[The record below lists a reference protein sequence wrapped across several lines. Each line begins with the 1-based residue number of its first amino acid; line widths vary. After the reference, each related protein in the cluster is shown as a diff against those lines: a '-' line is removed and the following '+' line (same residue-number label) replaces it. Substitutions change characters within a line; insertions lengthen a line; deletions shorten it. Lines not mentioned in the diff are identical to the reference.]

1 MRWPDGTLFIGNKVT
16 DFYALDLASGR
27 VVYRYEHGPGLTCPS
42 DEVARAFAGD
52 SPTLLLIAKSIYS
65 LACLGPSND
74 LISPAWNITYIEFGG
89 FVSPFRESISVGVR
103 HSSNSLSYEDEL
115 EVYSSFNGMII
126 VRDIR
131 TKQILWARRLTSTA
145 TAFFSLADHQ
155 ESEGGDVEGKNLGP
169 ALKPIPISATPFS
182 LSQTSLFDPSTETMV
197 NLGRIEETLYVLST
211 DRFPT
216 YQGTSPPDDSDEAGG
231 RPMIAGRVNVSISSK
246 LELAPF
252 AKADIHTCFP
262 GSPDF
267 PDCLLGRIQVARILR
282 PVPLLRGVDREA
294 QRHYIVTKSILIG
307 AVVILLSALWMTLFR
322 LRRHHNQQQRLSHGR
337 VAQPSSVPPPPGFE
351 EISISSADIFY
362 STQSDTNTDAL
373 HHPRSFLVSDQVIGY
388 GSHGTVV
395 FRGTYDGRPVAVKRM
410 LIDFY
415 DIAGHEVRL
424 LQQSDHHPNVVRYY
438 CREVTER
445 FAYIVLELCVG
456 SLADLVEDPAS
467 SMPSE
472 QNPLSELRPKL
483 LADLQALL
491 HQMTSGLAHL
501 HTLNLVHRDIK
512 PHNILITPQGR
523 LVLSDFG
530 VSKKLAEDQTSF
542 NPTVAAGTVGWRA
555 PECILTAES
564 LTLSSAKPKTQ
575 IRVTKSLDIFAL
587 GCVFYYVLSGG
598 DHPFGGRLER
608 EMNIVK
614 NAVDLSR
621 LSSQP
626 EAADLVQ
633 RMLSRQPDRRPNCR
647 AILAHPYFWPAQ
659 RQIAFLL
666 DVSDRFEVEDR
677 LASSEILRKLES
689 RRSVIFEG
697 SLVWHK
703 LIDSAVWI
711 DLCNYRKY
719 NPHSARDLLRALRNK
734 RNHFHELS
742 LDLRRIL
749 GETPEAFMRYFLERF
764 PRLLIE
770 IYRLVEGSP
779 MRRDNPFAS
788 VYFHD
793 N

>member
-1 MRWPDGTLFIGNKVT
+1 M
-16 DFYALDLASGR
+16 
-27 VVYRYEHGPGLTCPS
+27 
-42 DEVARAFAGD
+42 
-52 SPTLLLIAKSIYS
+52 
-65 LACLGPSND
+65 
-74 LISPAWNITYIEFGG
+74 
-89 FVSPFRESISVGVR
+89 GVR
-103 HSSNSLSYEDEL
+103 HPSNTPSHEDEL

-131 TKQILWARRLTSTA
+131 TKQILWARKVASTA
-145 TAFFSLADHQ
+145 TAFFSLADYQ
-155 ESEGGDVEGKNLGP
+155 ESGGDAESEHMGP
-169 ALKPIPISATPFS
+169 VLKPIPISATPLS
-182 LSQTSLFDPSTETMV
+182 LSKTALFDPSTEIMV
-197 NLGRIEETLYVLST
+197 NLGKIEETLYVLST

-216 YQGTSPPDDSDEAGG
+216 YQSTSSPDDSDEAGG
-231 RPMIAGRVNVSISSK
+231 RPMIAGNVNVSISSK
-246 LELAPF
+246 LKLAPF
-252 AKADIHTCFP
+252 ARADMLTCFP
-262 GSPDF
+262 GSPEF

-282 PVPLLRGVDREA
+282 PILLLRGTDRER
-294 QRHYIVTKSILIG
+294 QIYYVTAKSTLIG
-307 AVVILLSALWMTLFR
+307 ATLVLLSALWMVWF
-322 LRRHHNQQQRLSHGR
+322 RRHRRLGHHHGQHQRLSHGR
-337 VAQPSSVPPPPGFE
+337 VAQPSAVPPGFE

-362 STQSDTNTDAL
+362 SNQSNSSTDAS
-373 HHPRSFLVSDQVIGY
+373 HHPRSFLISDQVIGY

-456 SLADLVEDPAS
+456 SLADLIEGPANPIS
-467 SMPSE
+467 SE
-472 QNPLSELRPKL
+472 QSPLDELRPKL
-483 LADLQALL
+483 LANPQALL
-491 HQMTSGLAHL
+491 HQMTAGLAHL
-501 HTLNLVHRDIK
+501 HALNLVHRDIK

-542 NPTVAAGTVGWRA
+542 NPTVAAGTIGWRA

-564 LTLSSAKPKTQ
+564 FALSTAEPTTQ
-575 IRVTKSLDIFAL
+575 IRVTRSLDIFAL

-614 NAVDLSR
+614 NVTDLSR

-626 EAADLVQ
+626 EASDLIQ
-633 RMLSRQPDRRPNCR
+633 RMLSRQPDRRPACQT
-647 AILAHPYFWPAQ
+647 ILMHPYFWPAQ

-677 LASSEILRKLES
+677 LSSSEILRKLEA

-742 LDLRRIL
+742 PDLRRIL

-770 IYRLVEGSP
+770 IYRLVEGTS
-779 MRRDNPFAS
+779 MRKDNPFAS